1 MAWWP
6 GIHGVMV
13 LTDDQ
18 LGHQTERNGTEQDN
32 QKPNGVK
39 NKGVAQTLSKRKESP
54 QKDNLMSH
62 ANLSKSKLTRYI
74 FIALDCMDVQQG
86 G

>member
-13 LTDDQ
+13 FTDAQ

-32 QKPNGVK
+32 QKPNGAK
-39 NKGVAQTLSKRKESP
+39 TEIIKRKESP
-54 QKDNLMSH
+54 QK
-62 ANLSKSKLTRYI
+62 
-74 FIALDCMDVQQG
+74 
-86 G
+86 

>member
-32 QKPNGVK
+32 QKPNGAK
-39 NKGVAQTLSKRKESP
+39 TEINQKKGIPPKMITEGDMQTY
-54 QKDNLMSH
+54 QK
-62 ANLSKSKLTRYI
+62 AN
-74 FIALDCMDVQQG
+74 
-86 G
+86 